1 MKKADLNGM
10 TVQQLRDV
18 AKNLNIQVS
27 QTENKPE
34 KLVQELLGNEKF
46 LNTLEVEP
54 VGTFKIGS
62 RTIDALSNITSV
74 AAIKA
79 QIGYHLKFYPEV
91 KANELTVTTPGGRVF
106 KASEILNPQKF
117 VKMQFANIYTD
128 LSGNQK
134 VEAMKEK
141 IDLIV
146 SKAYKHPLNWEL
158 VGSSKPAD
166 IMKMFADTAKHLH
179 AEGVITAD
187 DVKLIGQ

>member
-34 KLVQELLGNEKF
+34 KLVAELLSNTKF
-46 LNTLEVEP
+46 VESLEIEP
-54 VGTFKIGS
+54 IGTFKIGS
-62 RTIDALSNITSV
+62 RTIEALSNITSV